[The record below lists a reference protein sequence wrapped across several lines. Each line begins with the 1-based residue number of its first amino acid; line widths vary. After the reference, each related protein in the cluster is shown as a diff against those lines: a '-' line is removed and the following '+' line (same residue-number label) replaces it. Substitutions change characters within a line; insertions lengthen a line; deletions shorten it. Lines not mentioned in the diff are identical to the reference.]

1 MKKALLIRRV
11 VGHSMEPTIK
21 PDQLVMASGWF
32 KPRNQDLVLAE
43 VEGRQVIKRLNLD
56 ANNRQ
61 QLISD
66 HPRHGRY
73 SSIEPGAILGRVLAV
88 F

>member
-1 MKKALLIRRV
+1 MKKPLLIRRV
-11 VGHSMEPTIK
+11 VGHSMEPAVR
-21 PDQLVMASGWF
+21 PNQLVMASGWF

-43 VEGRQVIKRLNLD
+43 VEGRQVIKRLSLD

-61 QLISD
+61 QLMSD
-66 HPRHGRY
+66 HPGHGRY
-73 SSIEPGAILGRVLAV
+73 SSIEPSGILGRVLTV